1 MDKVIKVAMLTGHH
15 PYEVTGF
22 QDMLSSLTEL
32 KIYPQNIEDFVL
44 DTPENQS
51 SYSVIAF
58 YNFHQEIPKRPKNY
72 LAELTQTIKS
82 LDLLV
87 NNASVF
93 YPTSTENSTIKDWDK
108 IININLR
115 APFFLATGLN
125 KALEVSQGCI
135 VNIIDIHS
143 NRPLKKFSIYN
154 ISKAGLKMLTK
165 TLAKELAPNIRV
177 NGISPGSILWPQDK
191 SQLSDKEKMMMLD
204 RIALKRQGSP
214 NDIAEAVLFLAD
226 AKYITGEVINIDG
239 GRSLNQ

>member
-1 MDKVIKVAMLTGHH
+1 MKTALISGGAARIGAQIVRTLHEDGYKVIIHCHQSEKVAQALYH
-15 PYEVTGF
+15 
-22 QDMLSSLTEL
+22 EL
-32 KIYPQNIEDFVL
+32 NSNRNDSAQVVVADLED
-44 DTPENQS
+44 NKA
-51 SYSVIAF
+51 I
-58 YNFHQEIPKRPKNY
+58 KK
-72 LAELTQTIKS
+72 LTQTIKS

-93 YPTSTENSTIKDWDK
+93 YPTLTENSTIEDWDK

-115 APFFLATGLN
+115 APFFLATGLS
-125 KALEVSQGCI
+125 KVLSISQGSI

-143 NRPLKKFSIYN
+143 ERPLKKFSIYN

-177 NGISPGSILWPQDK
+177 NGISPGSILWPQDE
-191 SQLSDKEKMMMLD
+191 SQLSEKEKMVMLD

-214 NDIAEAVLFLAD
+214 NDIAEAVLFLAN
-226 AKYITGEVINIDG
+226 AKYITGQVINIDG

>member
-1 MDKVIKVAMLTGHH
+1 MKTALISGGAVRIGAQIVRTLHENGYKVIIHCHQSEEIAQALCHKLNSKRNNSAQVIVADLGDN
-15 PYEVTGF
+15 EAI
-22 QDMLSSLTEL
+22 
-32 KIYPQNIEDFVL
+32 K
-44 DTPENQS
+44 
-51 SYSVIAF
+51 
-58 YNFHQEIPKRPKNY
+58 K
-72 LAELTQTIKS
+72 LTQKIKS

-93 YPTSTENSTIKDWDK
+93 YPTSTENSTIEDWDK

-115 APFFLATGLN
+115 APFFITTGLSKVLAT
-125 KALEVSQGCI
+125 SQGSI

-143 NRPLKKFSIYN
+143 DRPLKNFSIYN

-177 NGISPGSILWPQDK
+177 NGVSPGSILWPQGLAEL
-191 SQLSDKEKMMMLD
+191 SQEEKFNMLD
-204 RIALKRQGSP
+204 RIALNKHGSTE
-214 NDIAEAVLFLAD
+214 DIAEAVLFLAN